1 MGVHGVQVVSFLEP
15 TGEKHGIGRVNPR
28 QVLLSVLSKGLEI
41 GKKRSEQ
48 ITVPRPTSKSMGRG

>member
-15 TGEKHGIGRVNPR
+15 TGEKHGIGRVKPR
-28 QVLLSVLSKGLEI
+28 QVLLSVLSKGLEM

-48 ITVPRPTSKSMGRG
+48 ITVPGPTYKSTGRG